1 MLAAAVAR
9 GTRKGEGNFANTGLA
24 QIAAAAGP
32 QLFRACEMIDGRT
45 TLRRRRSRARSRR
58 SWPFAQTRSSHT
70 HTTFPAQRHARA
82 LGPDKI
88 QTNFEGMGV
97 FLGLVGTRT
106 SFEVGVV
113 VGVHPWF

>member
-1 MLAAAVAR
+1 MRDDRWKNDPSAAEVKSSLQTLLAFCADEEL
-9 GTRKGEGNFANTGLA
+9 T
-24 QIAAAAGP
+24 
-32 QLFRACEMIDGRT
+32 
-45 TLRRRRSRARSRR
+45 
-58 SWPFAQTRSSHT
+58 HT